1 MLQWSSDGG
10 FTWSDEVWRRMG
22 KIGEH
27 SHAIYWDRLGRGR
40 DRVFRIAISEPV
52 KVVLVDAWVD
62 ADEGT
67 N

>member
-1 MLQWSSDGG
+1 
-10 FTWSDEVWRRMG
+10 MG